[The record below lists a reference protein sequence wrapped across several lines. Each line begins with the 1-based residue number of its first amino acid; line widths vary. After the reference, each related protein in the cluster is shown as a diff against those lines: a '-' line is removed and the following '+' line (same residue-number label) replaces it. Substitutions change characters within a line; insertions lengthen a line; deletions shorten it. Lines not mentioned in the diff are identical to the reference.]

1 MIQKVISL
9 KKDGAEQPQFYE
21 LAIKY
26 DAVGAPPVTTVY
38 GLVPD
43 LRELLRD
50 GGLATVDIEQLF
62 ANATT

>member
-38 GLVPD
+38 GPEPD
-43 LRELLRD
+43 LREVLRD